1 MLTLRNLHS
10 ESTNA
15 RNVEAKYPLRLYAD
29 DTDEFAVTVGALRL
43 THTESTAATTFGIVP
58 AVPPPAQA
66 SKLHAAASHHAPRHC
81 TTRHTPHATR
91 HTPLV
96 PSATAGPCLAVAA
109 VCQDRRWQVLCV
121 STEYQRQNLV
131 LGFSTKSCRRWHT
144 LDTTPH
150 ATRHTPHAT
159 RHTPHATRHTPLTD
173 ARKSSC
179 EACQALLASW
189 KRDVV
194 FQNFVNAVACDVL
207 CGLNCRDRDAKHKC
221 DVPYRSSGKPPARRV
236 TYPFAFKHDLHIA
249 LSLMPEEQGCGQG
262 TRC

>member
-1 MLTLRNLHS
+1 MLRNLHS

-43 THTESTAATTFGIVP
+43 THTESTAATTFGMVP

-66 SKLHAAASHHAPRHC
+66 SKLHAAASHHAP
-81 TTRHTPHATR
+81 
-91 HTPLV
+91 
-96 PSATAGPCLAVAA
+96 
-109 VCQDRRWQVLCV
+109 
-121 STEYQRQNLV
+121 
-131 LGFSTKSCRRWHT
+131 
-144 LDTTPH
+144 
-150 ATRHTPHAT
+150 
-159 RHTPHATRHTPLTD
+159 RHTPLTD

-236 TYPFAFKHDLHIA
+236 TYPFAF
-249 LSLMPEEQGCGQG
+249 C
-262 TRC
+262 T